1 MSRYL
6 ACLVACVLCSWAS
19 GGTIYKCTEGSSVSY
34 GDRPCRG
41 AGSTLNVPSAPAQ
54 VPDARSLHARN
65 LAMLKGIEGAKQAEI
80 ERTAAQRE
88 HTQRTQRTQRAQLA
102 QRKRCDKLRLQRQW
116 AIEDAGRQ
124 RGDAREAARLKTR
137 RQAEALALECPA

>member
-6 ACLVACVLCSWAS
+6 ACVVACALCSWAS
-19 GGTIYKCTEGSSVSY
+19 GGTIYKCTEGTGVSY

-54 VPDARSLHARN
+54 DPDARSLHARN
-65 LAMLKGIEGAKQAEI
+65 LAMLKGIEQAKLAQI
-80 ERTAAQRE
+80 ERMAAQRE
-88 HTQRTQRTQRAQLA
+88 HTQRTQRAQLA

-116 AIEDAGRQ
+116 AIEDVQRQ

-137 RQAEALALECPA
+137 RQAEALALECPP